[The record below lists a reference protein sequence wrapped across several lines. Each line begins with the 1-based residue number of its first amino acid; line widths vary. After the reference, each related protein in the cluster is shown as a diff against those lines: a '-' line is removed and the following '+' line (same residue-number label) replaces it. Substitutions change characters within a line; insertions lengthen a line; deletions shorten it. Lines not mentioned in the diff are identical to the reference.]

1 MVWHITQPL
10 SFSVGFAMLLHMRR
24 TILIL
29 LAIAYWSTGFGEG
42 FDPHLARSVVKV
54 MAYAEANRV
63 AAGSGVVV
71 SEGKVATNCH
81 VTRAAHA
88 VALFQGAVRYEV
100 FAQAAAPEL
109 DLCLLYTAS
118 RLPPVKLGA
127 AVAGE
132 VAYLYGYPGAIGLSV
147 TKTQIRR
154 LRPYRNDQ
162 LIELEAGFVY
172 GVSGGALFNERGEL
186 IGLATF
192 MQRKPPAFYAIPA
205 SWISKVFNRQ
215 ASPIRPL
222 LEQPFWQTDTRFWED
237 RL

>member
-1 MVWHITQPL
+1 MW
-10 SFSVGFAMLLHMRR
+10 LLL
-24 TILIL
+24 LIL
-29 LAIAYWSTGFGEG
+29 ALVWNQAVGDG

-71 SEGKVATNCH
+71 REGQVATNCH

-100 FAQAAAPEL
+100 HAQAAAPEL

-118 RLPPVKLGA
+118 KLPPVKLGA
-127 AVAGE
+127 AVEGE
-132 VAYLYGYPGAIGLSV
+132 VAYLYGYPGAVGLSV

-154 LRPYRNDQ
+154 LHPYRGEQ
-162 LIELEAGFVY
+162 LIELEAGFVH

-205 SWISKVFNRQ
+205 SWISRVFNRQ
-215 ASPIRPL
+215 TSPIRPL
-222 LEQPFWQTDTRFWED
+222 LERPFWQTDARFWED
-237 RL
+237 RS